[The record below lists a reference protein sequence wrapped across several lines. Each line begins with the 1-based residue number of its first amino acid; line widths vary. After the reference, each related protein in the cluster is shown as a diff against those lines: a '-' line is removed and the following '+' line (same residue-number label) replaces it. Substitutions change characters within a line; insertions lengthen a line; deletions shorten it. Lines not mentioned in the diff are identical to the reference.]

1 MKLQLEKREKG
12 MVMLSKAISSIRG
25 SFQQPGFRGG
35 FALGLAMLV
44 FVLGGA
50 LGFRGNHGGTA
61 GEPARNVSAPVV
73 SAAELG
79 HGFAEIAKEIEP
91 AVVNINT
98 EQVIHAAGGG
108 MQDPFSEFFGG
119 RSPFGQFFEGP
130 RDFKQKSLGSGFIV
144 DPSGYILTNNHV
156 VENASSIKVKLNDGR
171 MLNAKVVGT
180 DKQTDL
186 AVVKVSATNLP
197 VVHLA
202 KSDDIEVGDW
212 VLAFGSPF
220 GLEKTMTAG
229 IISAKGRVIGAGPYD
244 NFIQTDAAINPGNSG
259 GPLVNLRGDV
269 VGINTMIASENGG
282 FQGVG
287 FAIPSQMAESVY
299 GQIVNAGHVSRGWLG
314 VQIQDMTPELAKGF
328 GVKQEKGALVADVD
342 PNGPAAK
349 AGLKSGDII
358 AEYNGQKVTDGRD
371 LSLAVASSKPGTPSS
386 LKIIREGQER
396 SLSLTLGERPSDTSE
411 KARSAEPGEEH
422 GRLGVMVEN
431 ITPEVQRQLN
441 LSSTRGALITEVR
454 PGSPAEEAGL
464 RPGDI
469 VREINHGPVATASDL
484 QKGLKG
490 LSQGD
495 NVLLRVE
502 RRGQTLY
509 LAVPLS

>member
-1 MKLQLEKREKG
+1 
-12 MVMLSKAISSIRG
+12 MLSNRVSSIRG
-25 SFQQPGFRGG
+25 SFKQPGFRAG
-35 FALGLAMLV
+35 FGLGLAMLLLI
-44 FVLGGA
+44 LGGA
-50 LGFRGNHGGTA
+50 LGFNSDFVGMRA
-61 GEPARNVSAPVV
+61 GEPAGNVAVATAPV
-73 SAAELG
+73 AELG
-79 HGFAEIAKEIEP
+79 RGFAAVAKEIEP

-98 EQVIHAAGGG
+98 EQVIHAAGNR
-108 MQDPFSEFFGG
+108 MEDPFSGFFGG
-119 RSPFGQFFEGP
+119 RGPFGQFSEAP
-130 RDFKQKSLGSGFIV
+130 RDYKQKSLGSGFIV

-186 AVVKVSATNLP
+186 AVVKVNAGNLP
-197 VVHLA
+197 VVRLA
-202 KSDDIEVGDW
+202 GADEVEVGDW

-244 NFIQTDAAINPGNSG
+244 NFLQTDAAINPGNSG

-269 VGINTMIASENGG
+269 VGINTMIASESGG

-287 FAIPSQMAESVY
+287 FAIPAQMAEQVY
-299 GQIVNAGHVSRGWLG
+299 GQIVKVGHVSRGWLG
-314 VQIQDMTPELAKGF
+314 VQIQDLTPELARGF
-328 GVKQEKGALVADVD
+328 GVKQEKGALVAEVE

-349 AGLKSGDII
+349 AGLRSGDII
-358 AEYNGQKVTDGRD
+358 TEYNRQKITDGRD
-371 LSLAVASSKPGTPSS
+371 LSLAVASTKPGAPSS
-386 LKIIREGQER
+386 LVVLRDGQEKT
-396 SLSLTLGERPSDTSE
+396 LSLTPGERPSDT
-411 KARSAEPGEEH
+411 AEDSRPAQPGEEH

-431 ITPEVQRQLN
+431 ITPEIQRQLN

-454 PGSPAEEAGL
+454 PGTPAEDAGL

-469 VREINHGPVATASDL
+469 VREINHSNVAAAADL
-484 QKGLKG
+484 QNGLKA
-490 LSQGD
+490 LNKGD
-495 NVLLRVE
+495 NVLLKVE

-509 LAVPLS
+509 VAIQLS